1 MIIKKSQDEI
11 QNFLTDASNFKG
23 SCDAVYFPENEN
35 DIADIIVEANRNKT
49 PVTIAGNGTG
59 LTGARVPQN
68 GIVISTEKLNEV
80 LEINSERKFA
90 VVEPAVILADLQNK
104 VRVKNLF
111 YPPDPTETNC
121 FIGGTIATNASGAK
135 TFKYGA
141 TRNFVEELNIILPT
155 GELLKLKRGGGKAD
169 HNILELKTESNEII
183 TLNLPNYKM
192 PLTKNA
198 SGYFVRDGMDAVDL
212 FIGSEGTLGIITKVK
227 LILLPLPEKVISCV
241 VFFKTETAAFNFLD
255 SARSLSFEARN
266 NNSKNE
272 IDALA
277 LEFFDEHS
285 LKFLSVDFQ
294 NIPQDAKAAIW
305 FEQEAD
311 FASEEILINKWL
323 ELIDQNGGDP
333 ETAWFAFTEN
343 DKSKIREFRHTIS
356 WKVNEYIVKNNLRKL
371 GTDVAVPDKFFRQL
385 FTSSRKLVDDAKLD
399 FVVYG
404 HFGNSHMHLNM
415 LPKNQNEFE
424 IGKSIYHEICLEA
437 IKYGGTISAEHGVGK
452 IKTDYL
458 LEMYGRETILK
469 MFEIKKALDPNLIL
483 GRGNIFGQSIK

>member
-1 MIIKKSQDEI
+1 MLIKKSQDEI

-23 SCDAVYFPENEN
+23 SCEAVYFPENVDEV
-35 DIADIIVEANRNKT
+35 ISIIKDANKSKT
-49 PVTIAGNGTG
+49 KITVAGNGTG
-59 LTGARVPQN
+59 LTGARVPQT
-68 GIVISTEKLNEV
+68 GIVISTEKLNKV

-90 VVEPAVILADLQNK
+90 VLQPAVILADLQNK
-104 VRVKNLF
+104 VKVKNLF

-141 TRNFVEELNIILPT
+141 TRNFVEELNIILPE
-155 GELLKLKRGGGKAD
+155 GELLKLKRGECKAN
-169 HNILELKTESNEII
+169 HNILELITESNKVI
-183 TLNLPNYKM
+183 TLSLPSYKM
-192 PLTKNA
+192 PQTKNA
-198 SGYFVRDGMDAVDL
+198 SGYFVKDGMDAIDL
-212 FIGSEGTLGIITKVK
+212 FIGSEGTLGIITKAK
-227 LILLPLPEKVISCV
+227 LRLLPLPEKVISCV
-241 VFFKTETAAFNFLD
+241 VFFNDETEAFNFLD
-255 SARSLSFEARN
+255 SARNLSFEARN
-266 NNSKNE
+266 NNSTNE

-277 LEFFDEHS
+277 LEFFDEYS
-285 LKFLSVDFQ
+285 LKFLSADFQ
-294 NIPQDAKAAIW
+294 NIPKDAKAAIW

-311 FASEEILINKWL
+311 FVNEEILINKWF
-323 ELIDQNGGDP
+323 ELINKNGADS

-343 DKSKIREFRHTIS
+343 DKSKIREFRHAIS
-356 WKVNEYIVKNNLRKL
+356 WKVNEYIVTNNLRKL

-385 FTSSRKLVDDAKLD
+385 FTSSKKLVQNAKIE

-424 IGKSIYHEICLEA
+424 TGKSIYHEICLEA

-458 LEMYGRETILK
+458 LEMYGRETISK
-469 MFEIKKALDPNLIL
+469 MFAIKKVLDPNLIF
-483 GRGNIFGQSIK
+483 GMGNIFEKFFI

>member
-1 MIIKKSQDEI
+1 MLIKKSQDEI
-11 QNFLTDASNFKG
+11 QNYLTDASNFKG

-35 DIADIIVEANRNKT
+35 DITEIIIQANRNKT

-68 GIVISTEKLNEV
+68 GIVISTEKLNKII
-80 LEINSERKFA
+80 EINSERNFA
-90 VVEPAVILADLQNK
+90 VVQPAVILADLQNK
-104 VRVKNLF
+104 VKEKNLF

-141 TRNFVEELNIILPT
+141 TRNFVEELDLVLPT
-155 GELLKLKRGGGKAD
+155 GDLIKLKRSGCKVEND
-169 HNILELKTESNEII
+169 ILKLKTESNKII
-183 TLNLPNYKM
+183 PINLPKYAM
-192 PLTKNA
+192 PQTKNA
-198 SGYFVRDGMDAVDL
+198 SGYFVKEGMDAIDL
-212 FIGSEGTLGIITKVK
+212 FIGSEGTLGVITKAK
-227 LILLPLPEKVISCV
+227 LKLLPLPEKVISCV
-241 VFFKTETAAFNFLD
+241 VFFNDETSAFNFLD
-255 SARSLSFEARN
+255 TARSLSFEAGN
-266 NNSKNE
+266 NNSENE
-272 IDALA
+272 INALA
-277 LEFFDEHS
+277 LEFFDENS
-285 LKFLSVDFQ
+285 LKFLSLDFQ

-311 FASEEILINKWL
+311 SAIEEILIDKWFK
-323 ELIDQNGGDP
+323 LINRNGGNS
-333 ETAWFAFTEN
+333 ETAWFAFNEN
-343 DKSKIREFRHTIS
+343 DKSKIRDFRHAIS

-385 FTSSRKLVDDAKLD
+385 FTSAKKLVRDAKID

-424 IGKSIYHEICLEA
+424 TGKSIYHEICRAA
-437 IKYGGTISAEHGVGK
+437 INFGGTISAEHGVGK

-458 LEMYGRETILK
+458 LEMYGQETILK
-469 MFEIKKALDPNLIL
+469 MFEIKKTLDPNLIL
-483 GRGNIFGQSIK
+483 GRGNIFGNSLT

>member
-1 MIIKKSQDEI
+1 MIIKKTQDEI

-23 SCDAVYFPENEN
+23 SCDAVYFPDNENE
-35 DIADIIVEANRNKT
+35 IAEIIIEANRSKT

-59 LTGARVPQN
+59 LTGARVPQT
-68 GIVISTEKLNEV
+68 GIVISTEKLNKI
-80 LEINSERKFA
+80 LEINSEQKFA
-90 VVEPAVILADLQNK
+90 AVEPAVILADLQNK
-104 VRVKNLF
+104 VKEKNLF

-141 TRNFVEELNIILPT
+141 TRNFIEELNIILPT
-155 GELLKLKRGGGKAD
+155 GEWLKLKRGGCKAD
-169 HNILELKTESNEII
+169 QNILELKTESNKII
-183 TLNLPNYKM
+183 TLKLPAYKM

-198 SGYFVRDGMDAVDL
+198 SGYFVKDGMDAIDL
-212 FIGSEGTLGIITKVK
+212 FVGSEGTLGIITKAK
-227 LILLPLPEKVISCV
+227 LRLLPLPEKVISCV
-241 VFFKTETAAFNFLD
+241 VFFNDETAAFNFLD
-255 SARSLSFEARN
+255 TARSLSFEARD

-285 LKFLSVDFQ
+285 LKFLSADFQ
-294 NIPQDAKAAIW
+294 NIPRDAKAAIW

-311 FASEEILINKWL
+311 SASEEIQINKWL
-323 ELIDQNGGDP
+323 DLINKNNGNA

-343 DKSKIREFRHTIS
+343 DKSKIREFRHAIS
-356 WKVNEYIVKNNLRKL
+356 WKVNEYIAKNNLRKL

-385 FTSSRKLVDDAKLD
+385 FASSKKLVQNAEID

-415 LPKNQNEFE
+415 LPKNKDEFE
-424 IGKSIYHEICLEA
+424 TGKSIYHAICIAA
-437 IKYGGTISAEHGVGK
+437 INHGGTISAEHGVGK

-458 LEMYGRETILK
+458 LEMYGRETISK
-469 MFEIKKALDPNLIL
+469 MFEIKKTLDPNLIL

>member
-23 SCDAVYFPENEN
+23 SCDAVYFPENEP
-35 DIADIIVEANRNKT
+35 DIVEIIIEANRSKT

-59 LTGARVPQN
+59 LTGACVPQN
-68 GIVISTEKLNEV
+68 GIVISTEKLNKI
-80 LEINSERKFA
+80 LEINYAGKFA
-90 VVEPAVILADLQNK
+90 VVKPAVILADLQNQVK
-104 VRVKNLF
+104 AKNLF

-141 TRNFVEELNIILPT
+141 TRNFIEELHLVLPT
-155 GELLKLKRGGGKAD
+155 GDLLKLKRDECKAE
-169 HNILELKTESNEII
+169 NNFLSLKTESDKNILLE
-183 TLNLPNYKM
+183 LPNYKM
-192 PLTKNA
+192 PQTKNA
-198 SGYFVRDGMDAVDL
+198 SGYFVKDGMDAVDL
-212 FIGSEGTLGIITKVK
+212 FIGSEGTLGIIIQAK
-227 LILLPLPEKVISCV
+227 LKLLYLPERVISCV
-241 VFFKTETAAFNFLD
+241 VFFNDENNAFDFLD
-255 SARSLSFEARN
+255 SARSLSFETRN
-266 NNSKNE
+266 NNLKNE

-285 LKFLSVDFQ
+285 LKFLSADFQ
-294 NIPQDAKAAIW
+294 NIPTDAKAAIW

-311 FASEEILINKWL
+311 SASEEILINKWL
-323 ELIDQNGGDP
+323 ELINQNGGNA

-343 DKSKIREFRHTIS
+343 DKSKIREFRHAIS
-356 WKVNEYIVKNNLRKL
+356 WKVNEYIAKNNLRKL

-385 FTSSRKLVDDAKLD
+385 YSASRKLVQDAKLD

-404 HFGNSHMHLNM
+404 HFGNSHMHLNI

-424 IGKSIYHEICLEA
+424 IGKSIYHKICLDA
-437 IKYGGTISAEHGVGK
+437 IRYGGTISAEHGVGK

-458 LEMYGRETILK
+458 MEMYGLETILK

-483 GRGNIFGQSIK
+483 GRGNIFGQSFG

>member
-1 MIIKKSQDEI
+1 MLIKKSQDEI

-23 SCDAVYFPENEN
+23 CCDAVYFPENES
-35 DIADIIVEANRNKT
+35 DIIEIIIEANRSKT
-49 PVTIAGNGTG
+49 SVTIAGNGTG

-68 GIVISTEKLNEV
+68 GIVISTEKLNKV
-80 LEINSERKFA
+80 LEINSEGKFA
-90 VVEPAVILADLQNK
+90 VVQPAVILADLQKQVKENK
-104 VRVKNLF
+104 LF

-141 TRNFVEELNIILPT
+141 TRNFVEELYIILPT
-155 GELLKLKRGGGKAD
+155 GESLKLKRGGGKAD
-169 HNILELKTESNEII
+169 HNILELKTESNKII

-198 SGYFVRDGMDAVDL
+198 SGYFIKDGMDAIDL
-212 FIGSEGTLGIITKVK
+212 FIGSEGTLGIITKAK
-227 LILLPLPEKVISCV
+227 LRLLPLPEKVISCV
-241 VFFKTETAAFNFLD
+241 VFFNNETAAFNFLD

-277 LEFFDEHS
+277 LEFFDENS
-285 LKFLSVDFQ
+285 LKFLSADFQ

-311 FASEEILINKWL
+311 SASEDILVNKWL
-323 ELIDQNGGDP
+323 ELINQNGGNE
-333 ETAWFAFTEN
+333 ETAWFAFNEN
-343 DKSKIREFRHTIS
+343 DNSKIREFRHAIS

-385 FTSSRKLVDDAKLD
+385 FTSAKKLVLDAKLD

-424 IGKSIYHEICLEA
+424 TGKSIYHEICLAA
-437 IKYGGTISAEHGVGK
+437 INYGGTISAEHGVGK

-458 LEMYGRETILK
+458 LEMYGHETILK

-483 GRGNIFGQSIK
+483 GRGNIFGQSFI